1 MTNHRIKGADGTD
14 LHVEETGNAT
24 GRPVIFL
31 HGVSQCRLAWTRQL
45 GSDLGND
52 LRLVAPDLRGH
63 GLSERPHAAYGEPFL
78 WADDLD
84 AVISELGLQSPILC
98 GWSWAG
104 VVIGDYLRCARR
116 PGPGRRRPGGRGVA
130 NGRTGRAVHGT
141 RLPGLPAGPVSSDV
155 EDSTTALQRFV
166 RLCTRTEPE
175 PQDFYA
181 TLGYNSVVPP
191 HVRQDMLTRTV
202 DYDDLFVGLNLPVL
216 ITHGLDDRIVLPAMS
231 RHLAGLIPHARTSYY
246 AGVGHTPFREDPQ
259 RFNAELRTFA
269 ASL

>member
-14 LHVEETGNAT
+14 LHVEEAGNAT

-104 VVIGDYLRCARR
+104 VVIGDYIRCHGARALGGVVLVAAASR
-116 PGPGRRRPGGRGVA
+116 MGEPAVPFMGPDFLA
-130 NGRTGRAVHGT
+130 C
-141 RLPGLPAGPVSSDV
+141 LPGLFSSDV

-231 RHLAGLIPHARTSYY
+231 QHLAGLIPHARTSYY